1 MVSEHLIRHISKWN
15 VTSFFVRQIYYL
27 CRPRVKWLVTVPII
41 LLVLAHSGLGIDASA
56 QEFVDPSASIL
67 AQIKFARVTPAFAMI
82 ALAEVLI
89 TVSLCILLYHGG
101 SGAAFPS
108 TKRLLNTLIIY
119 AVNRCLLSSLVAIV
133 DLLVTVEDQST
144 WSLGLSFVMAKLYAN
159 SLLASLNSREHLRSR
174 AAGAPSDIRF
184 SAVHFSNLPKL
195 PQNAENSEDR
205 ARQLDMPEMAVIDLT
220 PNPALDKTTALQREG
235 EV

>member
-1 MVSEHLIRHISKWN
+1 MDSRYSACLVHVSYLVSLPGETSSLILVILMVKLPQITNYGVPTSLEYIVWFGVLIF
-15 VTSFFVRQIYYL
+15 VVQCFFVRQIYYL

-89 TVSLCILLYHGG
+89 TVSLCILFYHGG

-174 AAGAPSDIRF
+174 AAA
-184 SAVHFSNLPKL
+184 SA
-195 PQNAENSEDR
+195 EC
-205 ARQLDMPEMAVIDLT
+205 
-220 PNPALDKTTALQREG
+220 
-235 EV
+235 